1 MYSTYSQ
8 TFSAE
13 SYQNNFS
20 RQNCAPHV
28 TVFVFTTF
36 DVIFDLILNIHKA
49 EWNLVGRVI
58 SLISRAV
65 FFFLMVYQDFYRA
78 AATRNPVVEISGE

>member
-1 MYSTYSQ
+1 M
-8 TFSAE
+8 
-13 SYQNNFS
+13 
-20 RQNCAPHV
+20 

-36 DVIFDLILNIHKA
+36 DVICDLILNIHKA

-65 FFFLMVYQDFYRA
+65 FFFP
-78 AATRNPVVEISGE
+78 NGISGFLQSCCYA